1 MRIAS
6 EYNDNVFL
14 LTESTKPELESP
26 SAGSAL
32 SGRYTG
38 MRSASDVVTTVNA
51 SLAIRG
57 PGAFSRTL
65 EIRPDV
71 GLAFYAQNAERRSID
86 LGLTLEQDL
95 PHGNRMRL
103 SVATTPS
110 YFARNYLADASDAN
124 GDGTISSAERRYR
137 PGAYRDGEIALDY
150 RVRLNKATGKSPFG
164 AALRIGGGFHTRSYD
179 APFQARDVSGPTA
192 GAWLLMEV
200 SRHVS
205 VDIGYDLAVLS
216 ATPTAQVM
224 VVDEADVSRDLNGNA
239 SAIDPNVRIVAAMD
253 RSRTEHTMGS
263 RAQFDLSR
271 RTDLR
276 LKLERRWRDFSSDEP
291 LDRSNYGRR
300 DARNVVGAE
309 FTFAL
314 RPGLRLALS
323 SELARQTLRR
333 GASTSDSEIDD
344 FSRRRFALG
353 ARYDF

>member
-1 MRIAS
+1 
-6 EYNDNVFL
+6 
-14 LTESTKPELESP
+14 
-26 SAGSAL
+26 
-32 SGRYTG
+32 
-38 MRSASDVVTTVNA
+38 MRSASDVITTVHA
-51 SLAIRG
+51 SLALRG
-57 PGAFSRTL
+57 PGAFARTL

-86 LGLTLEQDL
+86 LGLTFEQDL
-95 PHGNRMRL
+95 PHGSRMRL
-103 SVATTPS
+103 SAATTPS

-124 GDGTISSAERRYR
+124 SDGTISSAERRYR

-164 AALRIGGGFHTRSYD
+164 AALQIGGGFHTRSYD

-192 GAWLLMEV
+192 DAWLLMEV
-200 SRHVS
+200 SRHFSLDV
-205 VDIGYDLAVLS
+205 GYDLAVLS

-224 VVDEADVSRDLNGNA
+224 VVDEADVSRDLNGDA
-239 SAIDPNVRIVAAMD
+239 TATDPDVRIIAAMD
-253 RSRTEHTMGS
+253 RSRTEHTMGT
-263 RAQFDLSR
+263 RAKFDLSR

-276 LKLERRWRDFSSDEP
+276 LKLERRWRDFSSNEP

-333 GASTSDSEIDD
+333 GGNASDGEIDD